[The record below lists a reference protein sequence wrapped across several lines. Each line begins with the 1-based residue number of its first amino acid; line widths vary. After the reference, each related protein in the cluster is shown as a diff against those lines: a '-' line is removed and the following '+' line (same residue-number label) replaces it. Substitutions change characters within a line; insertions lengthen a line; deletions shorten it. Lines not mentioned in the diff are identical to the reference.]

1 MSSTPIPVA
10 VIGCGRMGRL
20 HARCYSQMPEVRLVG
35 VYDRIAKAADET
47 AAQYNTTPFTDPAP
61 LLEQVKAVTIAT
73 PTESHLAAAEPFLG
87 RGIACLIEKPLARNV
102 AECQSIVDLA
112 RRHRAIVQVG
122 HIERFNPIVV
132 ALRKL
137 DLFPRYLETT
147 RISPMTFR
155 SMDVGVVLDM
165 MIHDID
171 IVLALVNSRPVNVDA
186 VGAAVLGTA
195 EDSCTARVTFEN
207 GAVATLTASRLAMKT
222 ERRLRLFTADA
233 FVSLDYAKKTA
244 VLIKAEDNVPLL
256 RETAAKVWAGEIDPA
271 TLNYP
276 QMVKM
281 HELQADAAEPIRAEL
296 DAFVHAVRTNTP
308 PLIPAEAGLANVSL
322 AEQIVAAMGQGKL

>member
-1 MSSTPIPVA
+1 MSNTPLPVA

-20 HARCYSQMPEVRLVG
+20 HARCYSQLPDVRLVG
-35 VYDRIAKAADET
+35 VYDRIPKAAQET
-47 AAQYNTTPFTDPAP
+47 AAQYHTTPFTDPTP
-61 LLEQVKAVTIAT
+61 LLDQVKAVTIAT
-73 PTESHLAAAEPFLG
+73 PTESHLAAAEPFLK
-87 RGIACLIEKPLARNV
+87 RGIACLIEKPMARNA
-102 AECQSIVDLA
+102 AECRQIVDLA
-112 RRHRAIVQVG
+112 HRHAAIVQIG

-137 DLFPRYLETT
+137 NLVPRYLETT

-155 SMDVGVVLDM
+155 SIDVGVVLDM

-171 IVLALVNSRPVNVDA
+171 IVLALVNSRPVKVDA
-186 VGAAVLGTA
+186 VGAAVLGTS
-195 EDSCTARVTFEN
+195 EDSCTARVAFDN

-244 VLIKAEDNVPLL
+244 ILIKAEDNVPLL
-256 RETAAKVWAGEIDPA
+256 RETAAKVRAGEIDPT

-281 HELQADAAEPIRAEL
+281 HELQADPAEPIRAEL
-296 DAFVHAVRTNTP
+296 DAFIHAVRTGTT
-308 PLIPAEAGLANVSL
+308 PLIPAEAGLANVAL
-322 AEQIVAAMGQGKL
+322 AEQIVAAMGKVN